1 MSKHRPPAADRPSS
15 QGDSVPYTAEAFQN
29 EFLALGATEVNAI
42 ITVTSTGETGGAPAG
57 AAGRGAEATEI
68 IIVDCSGSM
77 TAEGRMPAARQ
88 AAKAAVNCIDDGVR
102 FAIIAG
108 VGTAQQLFPGPGRLA
123 VASPETRAEALVAID
138 RLQAGGG
145 TAIGA
150 WLNLAAQLFAQR
162 PGDIAHAIL
171 LTDGENGE
179 HAGYLE
185 RVLESIAGRFQCDC
199 RGVGTSWQV
208 SELRKIATAMLGT
221 VDIVAKPAGLT
232 AAFEEMMTS
241 AMGKTSADVQLKVWT
256 PVNSAVRFVKQ
267 VEPTVVD
274 LTGKRTD
281 DGPRAGR
288 YPTGSWG
295 SESRDYHVCIE
306 VAPGGAGDEMLA
318 ARVSVVE
325 GDDVLSQCL
334 VRAVWTDDVAL
345 STRINRQ
352 VAHYTGQAELAQVI
366 QEGLE
371 ARKAGDDTTATM
383 KFGRAAQLA
392 ASSGN
397 TATSQL
403 LATVVDI
410 EDAAT
415 GTVRLRRKV
424 DAADEMALDTRST
437 KTVRVGRAQ

>member
-1 MSKHRPPAADRPSS
+1 M
-15 QGDSVPYTAEAFQN
+15 PYTAEAFQN

-42 ITVTSTGETGGAPAG
+42 VTVASS
-57 AAGRGAEATEI
+57 GAEGGRRTAGATEI

-77 TAEGRMPAARQ
+77 QAEGRMVAARQ

-108 VGTAQQLFPGPGRLA
+108 VSTAQQLFPAPGQLA
-123 VASPETRAEALVAID
+123 VATPATRAEAVSAID
-138 RLQAGGG
+138 RLQANGG
-145 TAIGA
+145 TAMGA
-150 WLNLAAQLFAQR
+150 WLKLAGQLFAQR
-162 PGDIAHAIL
+162 PGDITHAIL

-179 HAGYLE
+179 YKGYLE
-185 RVLESIAGRFQCDC
+185 GVLKELGGTFTCDC
-199 RGVGTSWQV
+199 RGVGTNWTV

-221 VDIVAKPAGLT
+221 VDIVARPQDLA
-232 AAFEEMMTS
+232 AAFEQMMTA

-256 PVNSAVRFVKQ
+256 PVNATVRFVKQ
-267 VEPTVVD
+267 VEPQVAD
-274 LTGKRTD
+274 LTGKRVE

-288 YPTGSWG
+288 YPLGSWG
-295 SESRDYHVCIE
+295 SESRDYHVCID
-306 VAPGGAGDEMLA
+306 VTAGAAGDEMLA

-325 GDDVLSQCL
+325 GDEVLAQTL
-334 VRAVWTDDVAL
+334 VRAVWTEDSGL

-352 VAHYTGQAELAQVI
+352 VAHYTGQAELAEAI
-366 QEGLE
+366 QSGIE
-371 ARKAGDDTTATM
+371 ARKAGDDRTATL

-392 ASSGN
+392 HESGN
-397 TATSQL
+397 KATEEL

-424 DAADEMALDTRST
+424 EAADEMALDTRST
-437 KTVRVGRAQ
+437 KTVRVGRSS

>member
-1 MSKHRPPAADRPSS
+1 
-15 QGDSVPYTAEAFQN
+15 VPYTAEAFQN

-42 ITVTSTGETGGAPAG
+42 VTVASS
-57 AAGRGAEATEI
+57 GAEGGRRTAGATEI

-77 TAEGRMPAARQ
+77 QAEGRMVAARQ

-108 VGTAQQLFPGPGRLA
+108 VSTAQQLFPAPGQLA
-123 VASPETRAEALVAID
+123 VATAETRAQAVSAID
-138 RLQAGGG
+138 RLQANGG
-145 TAIGA
+145 TAMGA
-150 WLNLAAQLFAQR
+150 WLKLAGQLFAQR
-162 PGDIAHAIL
+162 PGDITHAIL

-179 HAGYLE
+179 YKGYLE
-185 RVLESIAGRFQCDC
+185 GVLQEIGGTFTCDC
-199 RGVGTSWQV
+199 RGVGTNWTV

-221 VDIVAKPAGLT
+221 VDIVARPQDLAE
-232 AAFEEMMTS
+232 AFEQMMTA

-256 PVNSAVRFVKQ
+256 PVNATVRFVKQ
-267 VEPTVVD
+267 VEPQVAD
-274 LTGKRTD
+274 LTGKRVE

-288 YPTGSWG
+288 YPLGSWG
-295 SESRDYHVCIE
+295 SESRDYHVC
-306 VAPGGAGDEMLA
+306 VDVTAGAAGDEMLA

-325 GDDVLSQCL
+325 GDNVLAQTL
-334 VRAVWTDDVAL
+334 VRAVWTEDSAL

-352 VAHYTGQAELAQVI
+352 VAHYTGQAELADAI
-366 QEGLE
+366 QEGIE
-371 ARKAGDDTTATM
+371 ARKAGDDRTATL

-392 ASSGN
+392 HESGN
-397 TATSQL
+397 KATEEL

-437 KTVRVGRAQ
+437 KTVRVGRSS

>member
-1 MSKHRPPAADRPSS
+1 
-15 QGDSVPYTAEAFQN
+15 VPYTAEAFQN

-42 ITVTSTGETGGAPAG
+42 VTVTSTEPTGGGSGGG
-57 AAGRGAEATEI
+57 ARTAEATEI

-108 VGTAQQLFPGPGRLA
+108 VGTAQQLFPGPGQLA
-123 VASPETRAEALVAID
+123 VASPETRAQAVVAID
-138 RLQAGGG
+138 RLQANGG

-185 RVLESIAGRFQCDC
+185 RVLASIAGQFQCDC
-199 RGVGTSWQV
+199 RGVGTSWHV

-241 AMGKTSADVQLKVWT
+241 AMGKTTADVQLKVWT
-256 PVNSAVRFVKQ
+256 PANSTVRFVKQ

-295 SESRDYHVCIE
+295 SESRDYHVC
-306 VAPGGAGDEMLA
+306 VDVSAGAAGDEMLA
-318 ARVSVVE
+318 ARVSVVS
-325 GDDVLSQCL
+325 GADVLSQCL
-334 VRAVWTDDVAL
+334 VRAVWTDDIAL

-352 VAHYTGQAELAQVI
+352 VAHYTGQAELAEVI

-371 ARKAGDDTTATM
+371 ARKAGDDSTATM

-392 ASSGN
+392 AASGN

>member
-1 MSKHRPPAADRPSS
+1 M
-15 QGDSVPYTAEAFQN
+15 PYTAEAFQN

-42 ITVTSTGETGGAPAG
+42 VTVTSSGTDGGRRTSG
-57 AAGRGAEATEI
+57 ATEV

-77 TAEGRMPAARQ
+77 LAEGRMPAARQ

-108 VGTAQQLFPGPGRLA
+108 VSTAQQLFPAPGQLA
-123 VASPETRAEALVAID
+123 VATAQTRADAVRAID
-138 RLQAGGG
+138 LLQPSGG

-150 WLNLAAQLFAQR
+150 WLLAAAQLFAQR

-179 HAGYLE
+179 VAGVLE
-185 RVLESIAGRFQCDC
+185 RVLESIGGQFQCDC
-199 RGVGTSWQV
+199 RGVGTNWQV
-208 SELRKIATAMLGT
+208 SELRKVASALLGT
-221 VDIVAKPAGLT
+221 VDIIARPADLT
-232 AAFEEMMTS
+232 AAFEQMMTA

-256 PVNSAVRFVKQ
+256 PVNSTVRFVKQ
-267 VEPTVVD
+267 VEPEVMD
-274 LTGKRTD
+274 LTGKRTA

-295 SESRDYHVCIE
+295 TESRDYHICVD
-306 VAPGGAGDEMLA
+306 VSPGAAGDEMLA

-334 VRAVWTDDVAL
+334 VRAVWTDDAAL
-345 STRINRQ
+345 STRIDRQ
-352 VAHYTGQAELAQVI
+352 VAHYTGQAELADVI

-371 ARKAGDDTTATM
+371 ARKAGDDRTATL
-383 KFGRAAQLA
+383 KLGRAVQLA
-392 ASSGN
+392 AASGN
-397 TATSQL
+397 AATSEL

-410 EDAAT
+410 EDAVT

-437 KTVRVGRAQ
+437 KTVRVGRGR

>member
-1 MSKHRPPAADRPSS
+1 
-15 QGDSVPYTAEAFQN
+15 VPYTAEAFQN

-42 ITVTSTGETGGAPAG
+42 VTVASFGTGAGRRTAG
-57 AAGRGAEATEI
+57 ATEV

-77 TAEGRMPAARQ
+77 QAEGRMVAARQ
-88 AAKAAVNCIDDGVR
+88 AAKAAVNCIDDGVH
-102 FAIIAG
+102 FAIVAG
-108 VGTAQQLFPGPGRLA
+108 VSTAQQLFPAPGQLA
-123 VASPETRAEALVAID
+123 VSSPQTRADAVRSID
-138 RLQAGGG
+138 RLQANGG
-145 TAIGA
+145 TAMGA
-150 WLNLAAQLFAQR
+150 WLRLAAQLFAQR

-179 HAGYLE
+179 YKGYLE
-185 RVLESIAGRFQCDC
+185 GVLQEIGGRFQCDC
-199 RGVGTSWQV
+199 RGVGTNWQV

-221 VDIVAKPAGLT
+221 VDIVARPADL
-232 AAFEEMMTS
+232 AASFAQMMTA

-256 PVNSAVRFVKQ
+256 PINSTVRFVKQ
-267 VEPTVVD
+267 VEPEVVD
-274 LTGKRTD
+274 LTGKRTQ

-288 YPTGSWG
+288 YPLGSWG
-295 SESRDYHVCIE
+295 AESRDYHVC
-306 VAPGGAGDEMLA
+306 VDVTAGGPGDEMLA

-325 GDDVLSQCL
+325 GDDVLAHCL
-334 VRAVWTDDVAL
+334 VRAVWTEDTAL

-352 VAHYTGQAELAQVI
+352 VAHYTGQAELADAI
-366 QEGLE
+366 QAGIE
-371 ARKAGDDTTATM
+371 ARKAGDDRTATL

-392 ASSGN
+392 HESGN
-397 TATSQL
+397 QATSEL

-424 DAADEMALDTRST
+424 EAADEMALDTRST

>member
-1 MSKHRPPAADRPSS
+1 MA
-15 QGDSVPYTAEAFQN
+15 YTAEAFQN

-42 ITVTSTGETGGAPAG
+42 VTVTSS
-57 AAGRGAEATEI
+57 GAEGGRRTAGATEI

-77 TAEGRMPAARQ
+77 QAEGRMVAARQ

-102 FAIIAG
+102 FAIVAG
-108 VGTAQQLFPGPGRLA
+108 VSTAQQLFPDPGQLA
-123 VASPETRAEALVAID
+123 VATAETRAQAVSAID
-138 RLQAGGG
+138 RLQANGG
-145 TAIGA
+145 TAMGA
-150 WLNLAAQLFAQR
+150 WLKLAHQLFAQR
-162 PGDIAHAIL
+162 PGDIQHAIL

-179 HAGYLE
+179 YKGYLE
-185 RVLESIAGRFQCDC
+185 SVLQEIGGSFTCDC
-199 RGVGTSWQV
+199 RGVGTNWQV

-221 VDIVAKPAGLT
+221 VDIVARPQDLA
-232 AAFEEMMTS
+232 AAFEQMMTA

-256 PVNSAVRFVKQ
+256 PVNSTIRFVKQ
-267 VEPTVVD
+267 VEPQVVD
-274 LTGKRTD
+274 LSGKRTE

-288 YPTGSWG
+288 YPLGSWG
-295 SESRDYHVCIE
+295 SESRDYHVC
-306 VAPGGAGDEMLA
+306 VDVTAGAAGDEMLA

-325 GDDVLSQCL
+325 GDVVHAQCL
-334 VRAVWTDDVAL
+334 VRAVWTDDTAL

-352 VAHYTGQAELAQVI
+352 VAHYTGQAELADAI
-366 QEGLE
+366 QAGIE
-371 ARKAGDDTTATM
+371 ARKAGDDRTATL

-392 ASSGN
+392 HESGN
-397 TATSQL
+397 KATEEL
-403 LATVVDI
+403 LATVVEI

>member
-1 MSKHRPPAADRPSS
+1 M
-15 QGDSVPYTAEAFQN
+15 PYTAEAFQN

-42 ITVTSTGETGGAPAG
+42 VTVSSS
-57 AAGRGAEATEI
+57 GAEGGVRTAGATEI

-77 TAEGRMPAARQ
+77 QAEGRMVAARQ

-108 VGTAQQLFPGPGRLA
+108 VSTAQQLFPAPGQLA
-123 VASPETRAEALVAID
+123 VATAETRAQAVGAID
-138 RLQAGGG
+138 KLQANGG
-145 TAIGA
+145 TAMGA
-150 WLNLAAQLFAQR
+150 WLKLAGQLFAQR
-162 PGDIAHAIL
+162 PGDITHAIL

-179 HAGYLE
+179 YKGYLE
-185 RVLESIAGRFQCDC
+185 GVLQELGGTFTCDC
-199 RGVGTSWQV
+199 RGVGTNWTV

-221 VDIVAKPAGLT
+221 VDIVARPQDLAE
-232 AAFEEMMTS
+232 AFEQMMTA

-256 PVNSAVRFVKQ
+256 PVNATVRFVKQ
-267 VEPTVVD
+267 VEPQVAD
-274 LTGKRTD
+274 LTGKRIE

-288 YPTGSWG
+288 YPLGAWG
-295 SESRDYHVCIE
+295 SESRDYHICVD
-306 VAPGGAGDEMLA
+306 VTAGAAGDEMLA

-325 GDDVLSQCL
+325 GDNVLAQTL
-334 VRAVWTDDVAL
+334 VRAVWTEDSAL

-352 VAHYTGQAELAQVI
+352 VAHYTGQAELADAI
-366 QEGLE
+366 QEGIE
-371 ARKAGDDTTATM
+371 ARKAGDDRTATL

-392 ASSGN
+392 HESGN
-397 TATSQL
+397 KATEEL

-424 DAADEMALDTRST
+424 EAADEMALDTRST
-437 KTVRVGRAQ
+437 KTVRVGRSS

>member
-1 MSKHRPPAADRPSS
+1 M
-15 QGDSVPYTAEAFQN
+15 PYTAEAFQN

-42 ITVTSTGETGGAPAG
+42 VTVASS
-57 AAGRGAEATEI
+57 GAEGGRRTAGATEI

-77 TAEGRMPAARQ
+77 QAEGRMVAARQ

-108 VGTAQQLFPGPGRLA
+108 VSTAQQLFPAPGQLA
-123 VASPETRAEALVAID
+123 VATPETRAQAVSAID
-138 RLQAGGG
+138 RLQANGG
-145 TAIGA
+145 TAMGA
-150 WLNLAAQLFAQR
+150 WLKLAGQLFAQR
-162 PGDIAHAIL
+162 PGDITHAIL

-179 HAGYLE
+179 YKGYLE
-185 RVLESIAGRFQCDC
+185 AVLQEIGGTFTCDC
-199 RGVGTSWQV
+199 RGVGTNWTV

-221 VDIVAKPAGLT
+221 VDIVARPQDLAE
-232 AAFEEMMTS
+232 AFEQMMTA

-256 PVNSAVRFVKQ
+256 PVNSTVRFVKQ
-267 VEPTVVD
+267 VEPQVAD
-274 LTGKRTD
+274 LTGKRVE

-288 YPTGSWG
+288 YPLGSWG
-295 SESRDYHVCIE
+295 SESRDYHVC
-306 VAPGGAGDEMLA
+306 VDVTAGAAGDEMLA

-325 GDDVLSQCL
+325 GDTVLAQTL
-334 VRAVWTDDVAL
+334 VRAVWTEDSAL

-352 VAHYTGQAELAQVI
+352 VAHYTGQAELADAI
-366 QEGLE
+366 QAGIE
-371 ARKAGDDTTATM
+371 ARKAGDDRTATL

-392 ASSGN
+392 HESGN
-397 TATSQL
+397 KATEEL

-424 DAADEMALDTRST
+424 EAADEMALDTRST
-437 KTVRVGRAQ
+437 KTVRVGRSS

>member
-1 MSKHRPPAADRPSS
+1 M
-15 QGDSVPYTAEAFQN
+15 PYTAEAFQN

-42 ITVTSTGETGGAPAG
+42 ITVNSTGSEGGRRTAG
-57 AAGRGAEATEI
+57 ATEI

-77 TAEGRMPAARQ
+77 QAEGRMVAARQ
-88 AAKAAVNCIDDGVR
+88 AAKAAVNCIDDGVN

-108 VGTAQQLFPGPGRLA
+108 VSTAQQLYPGPGQLA
-123 VASPETRAEALVAID
+123 VASAETRAEAVRSID
-138 RLQAGGG
+138 RLQANGG
-145 TAIGA
+145 TAMGA
-150 WLNLAAQLFAQR
+150 WLKLAGQLFALR

-179 HAGYLE
+179 YKGYLE
-185 RVLESIAGRFQCDC
+185 GVLDEIGGKFTCDC
-199 RGVGTSWQV
+199 RGVGTNWTV

-221 VDIVAKPAGLT
+221 VDIVAKPADL
-232 AAFEEMMTS
+232 AQAFEQMMTA

-256 PVNSAVRFVKQ
+256 PVNSTVRFVKQ
-267 VEPTVVD
+267 VEPQVTD
-274 LTGKRTD
+274 LTGKRTE

-288 YPTGSWG
+288 YPLGSWG
-295 SESRDYHVCIE
+295 TESRDYHVC
-306 VAPGGAGDEMLA
+306 VDVNPGAAGDEMLA

-325 GDDVLSQCL
+325 GDDVLAQCL
-334 VRAVWTDDVAL
+334 VRAVWTDDAAL

-352 VAHYTGQAELAQVI
+352 VAHYTGQAELADAI
-366 QEGLE
+366 QAGIE
-371 ARKAGDDTTATM
+371 ARKAGDDRTATI

-392 ASSGN
+392 HESGN
-397 TATSQL
+397 KATEEL

-424 DAADEMALDTRST
+424 EAADEMALDTRST